1 MSKKKLAGIII
12 ACTIAIIVV
21 IFVVSARVPTE
32 PATPGTSPP
41 TEDLGGIKITTGD
54 LSDEYKENEIAAD
67 HKYKNR
73 VLIIVGLI
81 TDISRDPQTN
91 KPYVSV
97 GKSLSLEWVR
107 CFFDKED
114 QLLGLAKGEE
124 VIVKGKCLGKKEDKE
139 GTSFPIV
146 FKNCSLIE
154 ETEFQVTGWEVII
167 SPYNPPS
174 VDLKVSFKKFGRS
187 VTAYLNNPEGRETSA
202 YLSCPARNYAGLD
215 CTEGVFTLS
224 MTEGSLQTPIAGDY
238 QIVVK
243 DSNENILTTK
253 TFSFRGV
260 QPEVEITDV
269 SGHWE
274 HDIEYDPSLHQ
285 WGLGPSKEV
294 HYSVR
299 LMVNIKN
306 SGDLP
311 FYFTWIAV
319 KVPNDDSQGGSYECK
334 RGIAPGEEETVS
346 ISTQY
351 EDWFSRGIK
360 YRPESFYFRSPG
372 DKILTLEFRDGTG
385 KVAYSMN
392 TTITVPEKPPGE

>member
-1 MSKKKLAGIII
+1 MSRKRIVLAVIL
-12 ACTIAIIVV
+12 ATIFISFAFALVLTRAP
-21 IFVVSARVPTE
+21 SEPT
-32 PATPGTSPP
+32 PPGTTPTPG
-41 TEDLGGIKITTGD
+41 ELAGIKITASD

-97 GKSLSLEWVR
+97 GKSLSLERVR

-114 QLLGLAKGEE
+114 QLLGLAKEEE

-215 CTEGVFTLS
+215 CTEGIFTLS

-253 TFSFRGV
+253 TFSFRGA
-260 QPEVEITDV
+260 QPEIEITDV
-269 SGHWE
+269 SSHWE
-274 HDIEYDPSLHQ
+274 HDIEYNPSVHQ
-285 WGLGPSKEV
+285 WGLGPSKKL
-294 HYSVR
+294 HCSVTLR
-299 LMVNIKN
+299 VNIKN
-306 SGDLP
+306 NGDLP
-311 FYFTWIAV
+311 LYFTWIAV

-360 YRPESFYFRSPG
+360 YKPESLYFRSPG
-372 DKILTLEFRDGTG
+372 EKVLTFEFYDGTG
-385 KVAYSMN
+385 KVVYSMN